1 MPPKLPDPLPL
12 ETLEIDTQVEA
23 QNIRKPGEAVQLSD
37 SDTSSSNEFSE
48 EEEEFDWEKDDEA
61 NSKGGGTI
69 EAKRGRRV
77 WLAFMKLSRPIR
89 VFLIALLG
97 VGVLIT
103 PLIVVNVRF
112 PNNPVKVQVHVWSL
126 WLTINWATSCGTY
139 LLVDAI
145 PHLVIAVTSL
155 FGGQVE
161 RLKIQIEV
169 NASLGCM

>member
-23 QNIRKPGEAVQLSD
+23 QNIKKPGETAQLSD
-37 SDTSSSNEFSE
+37 TDTSSSNESSE

-61 NSKGGGTI
+61 NSKAEGTI

-112 PNNPVKVQVHVWSL
+112 PNTPVKVQVHVWSL

-145 PHLVIAVTSL
+145 PHLVVAITSL

-161 RLKIQIEV
+161 RLKIQLEV
-169 NASLGCM
+169 SHSLG